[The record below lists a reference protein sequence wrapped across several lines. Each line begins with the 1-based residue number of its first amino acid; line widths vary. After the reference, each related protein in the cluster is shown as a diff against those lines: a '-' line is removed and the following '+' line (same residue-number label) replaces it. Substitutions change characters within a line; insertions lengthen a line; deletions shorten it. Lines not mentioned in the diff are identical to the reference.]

1 MIKQEEVYRI
11 GRLGKPHGVKGE
23 VSFQVSDDVFDRV
36 DADCLVLEID
46 GILVPFFIEEYRFRS
61 EDIALLKLEGV
72 DTADQARELTGC
84 SVFFLRRLADNDRE
98 EVTWAEII
106 GYRVIDANTLQ
117 EVGTLT
123 DVDDS
128 TVNTLF
134 NVTTKEGDEVLLPA
148 GEDLITAVDKAARNI
163 TMTIPEGL
171 LDL

>member
-36 DADCLVLEID
+36 DADCLVLELD

>member
-36 DADCLVLEID
+36 DADCLVLELD

-106 GYRVIDANTLQ
+106 GYRIIDANTLQ

-123 DVDDS
+123 EVDDT

-134 NVTTKEGDEVLLPA
+134 NVTTKGGDEVLLPA
-148 GEDLITAVDKAARNI
+148 GEDLITAVDKAAHNI